1 MKQSKKKT
9 VEYGKYGVIFLIP
22 FFVAFFIFQFYPLL
36 YTIFKSFLYDQ
47 RVSRYEVSTVVGLG
61 NYTNYVFGEAGGG
74 EFWNA
79 LFITIILWILNFI
92 PQIVLALILAAWFTD
107 NHNKLKG
114 TGAYKV
120 MMYMPNIITAATTAL
135 LFYQLFNVNGTITK
149 TLIKAGLVN
158 SNGFIEKGWGSLLL
172 VAFIQFWMWYGNTMI
187 VLIAGIL
194 GINPSLYEAAMVDG
208 ATSKQQFFKITIP
221 LLRRLKFGQN
231 IREDG
236 PKTHLKKAGTPTMG
250 GVIFILSTTIAMFIV
265 SRSLTDKGMIAL
277 YSLIAFGFIGFLDD
291 ILKILK
297 KQSEGLK
304 AWQKM
309 VLLLIVSGAFA
320 YYSYVNLPH
329 YIAIPFTNMELPLGV
344 LYIPFVIFVYAS
356 MTNAVN
362 LTDGLD
368 GLASTVSVLVLTF
381 FAVLTFTLKDYSL
394 TVFSVAL
401 IAGLLGFLKYN
412 AYPAKV
418 FMGDTGSLAIG
429 GAITTIAIISGN
441 PLIIVLVG
449 GIYVCEAL
457 SVIIQ
462 VTSFKLTG
470 KRVFKMA
477 PIHHHFEQCG
487 WNEVKIVTVFSII
500 TVLLCIIGF
509 FAI

>member
-1 MKQSKKKT
+1 MNMLTGNLTKILILT
-9 VEYGKYGVIFLIP
+9 FVIGVI
-22 FFVAFFIFQFYPLL
+22 V
-36 YTIFKSFLYDQ
+36 T
-47 RVSRYEVSTVVGLG
+47 
-61 NYTNYVFGEAGGG
+61 
-74 EFWNA
+74 
-79 LFITIILWILNFI
+79 
-92 PQIVLALILAAWFTD
+92 LIL
-107 NHNKLKG
+107 G
-114 TGAYKV
+114 
-120 MMYMPNIITAATTAL
+120 P
-135 LFYQLFNVNGTITK
+135 
-149 TLIKAGLVN
+149 
-158 SNGFIEKGWGSLLL
+158 
-172 VAFIQFWMWYGNTMI
+172 
-187 VLIAGIL
+187 
-194 GINPSLYEAAMVDG
+194 
-208 ATSKQQFFKITIP
+208 ITIP

-231 IREDG
+231 IREEG
-236 PKTHLKKAGTPTMG
+236 PKSHLKKAGTPTMG
-250 GVIFILSTTIAMFIV
+250 GIMFILSTTIVMIIMSDSF
-265 SRSLTDKGMIAL
+265 TEKGVIAL

-291 ILKILK
+291 LLKILK

-309 VLLLIVSGAFA
+309 ILLLIVSGAFG

-329 YIAIPFTNMELPLGV
+329 DIVIPFTDFKLPLGV
-344 LYIPFVIFVYAS
+344 LYVPFVIFVYAA

-381 FAVLTFTLKDYSL
+381 FGVLTFLIKDYSL
-394 TVFSVAL
+394 TMFSVAL
-401 IAGLLGFLKYN
+401 IAGLVGFLRFN

-429 GAITTIAIISGN
+429 GAITTIAIISGY
-441 PLIIVLVG
+441 PLLIVIVG
-449 GIYVCEAL
+449 GIYVVEAL

-487 WNEVKIVTVFSII
+487 WNEVKVVTVFSII
-500 TVLLCIIGF
+500 TVVLCIIGF

>member
-1 MKQSKKKT
+1 
-9 VEYGKYGVIFLIP
+9 
-22 FFVAFFIFQFYPLL
+22 
-36 YTIFKSFLYDQ
+36 
-47 RVSRYEVSTVVGLG
+47 
-61 NYTNYVFGEAGGG
+61 
-74 EFWNA
+74 
-79 LFITIILWILNFI
+79 
-92 PQIVLALILAAWFTD
+92 
-107 NHNKLKG
+107 
-114 TGAYKV
+114 
-120 MMYMPNIITAATTAL
+120 
-135 LFYQLFNVNGTITK
+135 
-149 TLIKAGLVN
+149 
-158 SNGFIEKGWGSLLL
+158 
-172 VAFIQFWMWYGNTMI
+172 
-187 VLIAGIL
+187 
-194 GINPSLYEAAMVDG
+194 
-208 ATSKQQFFKITIP
+208 
-221 LLRRLKFGQN
+221 
-231 IREDG
+231 
-236 PKTHLKKAGTPTMG
+236 MG
-250 GVIFILSTTIAMFIV
+250 GVIFILSTTIVMFIM
-265 SRSLTDKGMIAL
+265 SDSFSEKGMVAL

-291 ILKILK
+291 LLKILK

-309 VLLLIVSGAFA
+309 LLLLIVSGAFG

-329 YIAIPFTNMELPLGV
+329 DIIIPFTSFKLPLGV
-344 LYIPFVIFVYAS
+344 LYVPFVIFVYAA

-381 FAVLTFTLKDYSL
+381 FGVLTFIIKDYSL
-394 TVFSVAL
+394 TIFSVAL
-401 IAGLLGFLKYN
+401 IAGLIGFLKFN

-429 GAITTIAIISGN
+429 GAITTIAIISGY
-441 PLIIVLVG
+441 PLLIVIVG
-449 GIYVCEAL
+449 GIYVVEAL

-500 TVLLCIIGF
+500 TVVLCIIGF